1 MPFSAIIIHEV
12 MLYCRLKPG
21 DNAHQFWPAGGY
33 QVPEEE
39 NLVRR
44 AQQRDQQA
52 FAQLY
57 EEHFDKIY
65 RYVVLRIGNETEAE
79 DVTQQVFLNAL
90 QSISSFRWKG
100 VPFSAWLFRIA
111 HNQVVDYL
119 RKKTKQATVP
129 VDESTVS
136 VINNPQLLVEQ
147 RLDIEQ
153 LLSAT
158 RRLTPAQR
166 EVISLRFAGELPIAQ
181 VAKIIGKSQGA
192 VKALQHSAI
201 VALRKALSVGPEKE
215 ED

>member
-1 MPFSAIIIHEV
+1 MP
-12 MLYCRLKPG
+12 
-21 DNAHQFWPAGGY
+21 NQFWLAGGY

-39 NLVRR
+39 SLVRR

-65 RYVVLRIGNETEAE
+65 RYVALRIGDKTEAE
-79 DVTQQVFLNAL
+79 DMTQQVFLKAL
-90 QSISSFRWKG
+90 QSISSFRWRG
-100 VPFSAWLFRIA
+100 IPFSAWLFRIA

-119 RKKTKQATVP
+119 RKRTKQATVP

-136 VINNPQLLVEQ
+136 LISNPQLLVEQ

-158 RRLTPAQR
+158 KRLTPAQR

-181 VAKIIGKSQGA
+181 VAKIMGKSPGA

>member
-1 MPFSAIIIHEV
+1 MP
-12 MLYCRLKPG
+12 
-21 DNAHQFWPAGGY
+21 NQFWLAGGY

-39 NLVRR
+39 SLVRR
-44 AQQRDQQA
+44 AQERDQQA

-65 RYVVLRIGNETEAE
+65 RYVALRIGDKTEAE
-79 DVTQQVFLNAL
+79 DMTQQVFLKAL
-90 QSISSFRWKG
+90 QSISSFRWRG
-100 VPFSAWLFRIA
+100 IPFSAWLFRIA

-119 RKKTKQATVP
+119 RKRTKQATVP

-136 VINNPQLLVEQ
+136 LISNPQLLVER

-158 RRLTPAQR
+158 KRLTPAQR

-181 VAKIIGKSQGA
+181 VAKIMGKSQGA